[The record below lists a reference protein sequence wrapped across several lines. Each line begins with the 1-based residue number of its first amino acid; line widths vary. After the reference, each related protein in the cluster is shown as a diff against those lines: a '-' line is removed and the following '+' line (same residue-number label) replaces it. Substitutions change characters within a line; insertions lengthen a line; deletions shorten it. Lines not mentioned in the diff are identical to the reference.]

1 MGFPRCDE
9 VRAPVYVR
17 RPGQGNQTAIGS
29 RRESDNPDA
38 EMLDAPLQFDQ
49 LRRRERIT
57 VLGGAA

>member
-17 RPGQGNQTAIGS
+17 QPGQGNRTAIGS
-29 RRESDNPDA
+29 RWESDNPEA
-38 EMLDAPLQFDQ
+38 KMLDTTLQFDQ

-57 VLGGAA
+57 VLGGAV